1 VKLTNRNNLP
11 ETIINVIKRPE
22 YNKGK
27 SNMSVTELLNS
38 PRIVQLKR
46 KHWEELTEDASD
58 MVWSIF
64 GTAIHGVLEHG
75 KGENHV
81 VEERIHVVV
90 DNVHIS
96 GAIDLQEI
104 EEDGIIVSD
113 YKTTSAWAVINEKQD
128 WHNQLNS
135 YAYLVEAAKK
145 TPVKKL
151 QIVAIV
157 RDWNR
162 REAATREGYPTGP
175 IVVIDIP
182 LWSFADR
189 EAYVRGRISL
199 HGNGFFET
207 ETGGEVSDC
216 TSDEMWERQ
225 TSYALKKEGNVRAKS
240 VHQTEEDAAAALAN
254 AEKSAK
260 KNEKFL
266 VEVRPGERVRCQS
279 FCQVSPYCSQH
290 QSFTSGNSDVQFPH
304 QLDQYAKS
312 DNANIPS

>member
-1 VKLTNRNNLP
+1 MKLTNRNELP

-46 KHWEELTEDASD
+46 KHWDDLTEDASD

-75 KGENHV
+75 KDDHHI
-81 VEERIHVVV
+81 VEERIHIIL
-90 DNVHIS
+90 DGMHIS
-96 GAIDLQEI
+96 GAIDLQEVTP
-104 EEDGIIVSD
+104 DGIILSD
-113 YKTTSAWAVINEKQD
+113 YKTTSAWAVMNEKQD

-145 TPVKKL
+145 VPVQKS

-162 REAATREGYPTGP
+162 RDAVTRDGYPKAP

-182 LWSFADR
+182 VWPFAER
-189 EAYVRGRISL
+189 EAYVRKRISL
-199 HGNGFFET
+199 HGDAFFEM
-207 ETGGEVSDC
+207 ETGGDMPEC
-216 TSDEMWERQ
+216 TPEECWEKP
-225 TSYALKKEGNVRAKS
+225 TVYALKKDGNVRAKS
-240 VHQTEEDAAAALAN
+240 VHETREAAETALAAAT
-254 AEKSAK
+254 EKAK
-260 KNEKFL
+260 KGEKFL
-266 VEVRPGERVRCQS
+266 IEVREGGRTRCES
-279 FCQVSPYCSQH
+279 FCQVAPYCQQH
-290 QSFTSGNSDVQFPH
+290 QTYLSTKEKP
-304 QLDQYAKS
+304 
-312 DNANIPS
+312 

>member
-1 VKLTNRNNLP
+1 MKLTNRNNLP

-46 KHWEELTEDASD
+46 KHWDELTEDASD

-75 KGENHV
+75 KDDHHI
-81 VEERIHVVV
+81 VEERIHVLL
-90 DNVHIS
+90 DNMHIS

-104 EEDGIIVSD
+104 EADGIVVSD
-113 YKTTSAWAVINEKQD
+113 YKTTSAWAVMNEKQD

-157 RDWNR
+157 RDWSR
-162 REAATREGYPTGP
+162 RDAANREGYPAAP

-182 LWSFADR
+182 LWSFEER
-189 EAYVRGRISL
+189 EAYVRSRISL
-199 HGNGFFET
+199 HGDAFFEM
-207 ETGGEVSDC
+207 ETDGEMPDC
-216 TSDEMWERQ
+216 TPEEMWEKQ
-225 TSYALKKEGNVRAKS
+225 TTYALKKDGNVRAKS
-240 VHQTEEDAAAALAN
+240 VHETREAAEKALAD
-254 AEKSAK
+254 ATEKAK
-260 KNEKFL
+260 KNEKFTI
-266 VEVRPGERVRCQS
+266 EVREGDRTRCSS
-279 FCQVSPYCSQH
+279 FCQVAGMCSQY
-290 QSFTSGNSDVQFPH
+290 QKYLSTKPKGE
-304 QLDQYAKS
+304 
-312 DNANIPS
+312 I